1 VTRLEAALAAV
12 LARSHFELG
21 EVELLYRPSPP
32 EAVSGEEA
40 FLAALE
46 RLSGA
51 EQARRRVLAGPHRD
65 DLEILWRNGPVGRMA
80 SAGERKLLGL
90 ALMVAHAELLEERG
104 QRPLALIDDL
114 DAELD
119 RRRVGQVWELL
130 GGERQTI
137 AATSRK
143 GVVNR
148 LPADARWRLEDGF
161 LHALRG
167 APEQEL

>member
-1 VTRLEAALAAV
+1 
-12 LARSHFELG
+12 
-21 EVELLYRPSPP
+21 
-32 EAVSGEEA
+32 
-40 FLAALE
+40 
-46 RLSGA
+46 
-51 EQARRRVLAGPHRD
+51 VLAGPHRD

-104 QRPLALIDDL
+104 QGPLALIDDL